1 MKSMNRMKAI
11 RRITTLVML
20 FIIIFCFVVTGF
32 DMNVII
38 NRGSQAVLFIKR
50 MFPPDTGYCGKI
62 IEPLIKTVQMSI
74 AGTFIGA
81 VFGLFTAFLYAG
93 NLIKK
98 PYVRIVVRVIVQCV
112 RTIPVL
118 ILALVATFI
127 WGLGAAAGTI
137 AIAVSTWA
145 VMARIGGEDIEG
157 LTLKTYEAVTAIG
170 AGRFKAFSRTVI
182 IELLPGYL
190 SNSLYVLEANIR
202 HAAILGYVGAGGIGL
217 LLNEK
222 ISWREYG
229 RVGMIL
235 VMLFAAVFVIEGI
248 STFLKAYLDGR
259 IKRNI
264 TANVIISVCI
274 MALFVY
280 GLSAV
285 KDVSTSKLG
294 IKVVGA
300 IMHGITHPDWG
311 YMFMPGKSGVMYL
324 MLETIAIAVAGTC
337 AGAVF
342 AAILTLINSRKFVP
356 APVAFI
362 GRLIVMAIR
371 TVPVYVY
378 GLIFIRVTG
387 PGSFAGVLTMMM
399 CSIGLLTKRFTV
411 AVDNWNMAA
420 WNACKCA
427 GTGFIARLR
436 HVAVPE
442 LKFQFKD
449 AVMYRLDVNV
459 RSASTLGLVGA
470 GGIGAPLIVYMN
482 NYRWDAVGS
491 ILIVLFVVVLL
502 IELLSKC
509 LKRIH

>member
-1 MKSMNRMKAI
+1 
-11 RRITTLVML
+11 
-20 FIIIFCFVVTGF
+20 
-32 DMNVII
+32 
-38 NRGSQAVLFIKR
+38 
-50 MFPPDTGYCGKI
+50 
-62 IEPLIKTVQMSI
+62 
-74 AGTFIGA
+74 
-81 VFGLFTAFLYAG
+81 
-93 NLIKK
+93 
-98 PYVRIVVRVIVQCV
+98 
-112 RTIPVL
+112 
-118 ILALVATFI
+118 
-127 WGLGAAAGTI
+127 
-137 AIAVSTWA
+137 
-145 VMARIGGEDIEG
+145 MARIGGEDIEG
-157 LTLKTYEAVTAIG
+157 LSMKPYEAVSATG
-170 AGRFKAFSRTVI
+170 AGKFKAFSRTVI
-182 IELLPGYL
+182 VELLPGYL
-190 SNSLYVLEANIR
+190 SNLLYVLEANIR

-235 VMLFAAVFVIEGI
+235 VMLFGAVFVIEGI
-248 STFLKAYLDGR
+248 STFLNAYLDGQ
-259 IKRNI
+259 IKRN
-264 TANVIISVCI
+264 TTTNVIISVCI

-280 GLSAV
+280 SLSAV
-285 KDVSTSKLG
+285 KDVSASKTG

-300 IMHGITHPDWG
+300 IIHGITHPDWE
-311 YMFMPGKSGVMYL
+311 YMFMTGKSGVMYL

-342 AAILTLINSRKFVP
+342 AGLLTLINSRKFVP

-362 GRLIVMAIR
+362 GRFVVMAIR

-399 CSIGLLTKRFTV
+399 CSIGLLAKRFTV

-436 HVAVPE
+436 HVALPE

>member
-1 MKSMNRMKAI
+1 MVVRMKSMNRMKVI

-20 FIIIFCFVVTGF
+20 FIIIFCFAVTGF

-98 PYVRIVVRVIVQCV
+98 SYVRIVVRVIVQCV

-157 LTLKTYEAVTAIG
+157 MTLKPYEAVTAIG
-170 AGRFKAFSRTVI
+170 AGKFKAFSRTVI

-202 HAAILGYVGAGGIGL
+202 HAAILGYIGAGGIGL

-222 ISWREYG
+222 ISWREYS

-235 VMLFAAVFVIEGI
+235 VMLFVAVLVVEGI

-259 IKRNI
+259 IKRNT

-274 MALFVY
+274 MVFFVY
-280 GLSAV
+280 SLSAV

-300 IMHGITHPDWG
+300 IMHGITHPNWQNCRSWN
-311 YMFMPGKSGVMYL
+311 FQNCSNCCHPGLWVFLPPWEHRHNPLPRSQDRRWNILRIWRYL
-324 MLETIAIAVAGTC
+324 PQNTFYRSPKNPPCFVHSATAAGRSHIHPWYPFRRLNCLRT
-337 AGAVF
+337 
-342 AAILTLINSRKFVP
+342 AAHLRMRNSEIPPR
-356 APVAFI
+356 
-362 GRLIVMAIR
+362 
-371 TVPVYVY
+371 
-378 GLIFIRVTG
+378 
-387 PGSFAGVLTMMM
+387 
-399 CSIGLLTKRFTV
+399 
-411 AVDNWNMAA
+411 
-420 WNACKCA
+420 
-427 GTGFIARLR
+427 
-436 HVAVPE
+436 
-442 LKFQFKD
+442 
-449 AVMYRLDVNV
+449 
-459 RSASTLGLVGA
+459 
-470 GGIGAPLIVYMN
+470 
-482 NYRWDAVGS
+482 
-491 ILIVLFVVVLL
+491 
-502 IELLSKC
+502 
-509 LKRIH
+509 

>member
-1 MKSMNRMKAI
+1 MKSMNRMKAV
-11 RRITTLVML
+11 RRIIMLIIL
-20 FIIIFCFVVTGF
+20 FIIIFCFIVTGF
-32 DMNVII
+32 DISVIVR
-38 NRGSQAVLFIKR
+38 RGNQAVLFIKR
-50 MFPPDTGYCGKI
+50 MFPPDVAYCGKI
-62 IEPLIKTVQMSI
+62 IQPLLKTVQMSV

-81 VFGLFTAFLYAG
+81 FTGLFTAFLYAD
-93 NLIKK
+93 NLIKR
-98 PYVRIVVRVIVQCV
+98 PYVRIVVRVVVQCV

-118 ILALVATFI
+118 ILALAATFI

-145 VMARIGGEDIEG
+145 VMARIGGEDIG
-157 LTLKTYEAVTAIG
+157 NMSMKPYEAVTATG
-170 AGRFKAFSRTVI
+170 AGKFKAFLRTI
-182 IELLPGYL
+182 FIELLPGYTA
-190 SNSLYVLEANIR
+190 NTLYVLEANIR

-235 VMLFAAVFVIEGI
+235 IMLFVAVLVIEVA

-259 IKRNI
+259 IKRSK
-264 TANVIISVCI
+264 TANVIIAVSI
-274 MALFVY
+274 MALLLY
-280 GLSAV
+280 SLSAV
-285 KDVSTSKLG
+285 KDVSASKLG
-294 IKVVGA
+294 FKIVGA
-300 IMHGITHPDWG
+300 IVHGITHPDWK

-342 AAILTLINSRKFVP
+342 AVILTLVNSRKFVP
-356 APVAFI
+356 APVAMV
-362 GRLIVMAIR
+362 GRLVVMAIR

-387 PGSFAGVLTMMM
+387 PGSFAGVLTMTM

-411 AVDNWNMAA
+411 AADNWDMAA
-420 WNACKCA
+420 WNAYKCA
-427 GTGFIARLR
+427 GTGFIARIKY
-436 HVAVPE
+436 VAVPE
-442 LKFQFKD
+442 LRQQFKD
-449 AVMYRLDVNV
+449 AVMYRFDVNV

-482 NYRWDAVGS
+482 NYRWDAAGS
-491 ILIVLFVVVLL
+491 ILIVLFVVVLA

-509 LKRIH
+509 LKKLH